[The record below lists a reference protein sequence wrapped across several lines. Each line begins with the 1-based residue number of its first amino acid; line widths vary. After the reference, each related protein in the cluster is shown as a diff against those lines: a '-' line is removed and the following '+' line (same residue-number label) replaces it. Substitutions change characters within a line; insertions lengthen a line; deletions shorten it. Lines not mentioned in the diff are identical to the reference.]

1 MTKESFR
8 EWTPS
13 PKSAEMVK
21 TINSIIKGYQDK
33 GYKLTLRQLYYQLV
47 SRDIIPNQQ
56 KEYAKLSALLT
67 NARMSGRVDWK
78 AIEDRIR
85 VPYLPYWAHSPEDA
99 ISDII
104 RSYRR
109 DRMDGQ
115 DVYIEL
121 WVEKDA
127 LSGVLRRI
135 TSRYHVNLMVNRGY
149 SSASA
154 MYDAGIRLK
163 TAMDQGKTCYIFYL
177 GDHDPSGMDM
187 DRDIRTR
194 LTEFGCDVEVKR
206 IALTGAQ
213 IKEHN
218 PPPNPTKMSD
228 SRSKG
233 YIEEYGHTCWEVDAL
248 NPEILDELVTEE
260 IEAVIDVDK
269 YEEMLEKEDRD
280 KDTLKRYSE
289 QDSDEDEEEEPEEEQ

>member
-1 MTKESFR
+1 MSKESFR
-8 EWTPS
+8 DWKPS
-13 PKSAEMVK
+13 PKSVEMVK
-21 TINSIIKGYQDK
+21 TINNIIKGYQDK
-33 GYKLTLRQLYYQLV
+33 GYTLTLRQLYYQLV

-67 NARMSGRVDWK
+67 NARMSGLVDWT

-85 VPYLPYWAHSPEDA
+85 VPYLPYWAHNPEDA

-104 RSYRR
+104 SSYRR

-127 LSGVLRRI
+127 LSGVLKRI

-154 MYDAGIRLK
+154 MYDAGNRLK
-163 TAMDQGKTCYIFYL
+163 EALDDGKKCYIFYL

-194 LTEFGCDVEVKR
+194 LTEFGADVEVKR

-213 IKEHN
+213 IKEHD

-233 YIEEYGHTCWEVDAL
+233 YIEEYGRTCWEVDAL
-248 NPEILDELVTEE
+248 NPEILNELVTEE
-260 IEAVIDVDK
+260 IEAVIDIDR
-269 YEEMLEKEDRD
+269 YDEMLEKEETD
-280 KDTLKRYSE
+280 KDKLRRYSE
-289 QDSDEDEEEEPEEEQ
+289 QKPVDEEEDDEDD